1 VARCLYC
8 GATRLAPVYTGVRDH
23 FGIAPGAYDFLGCAD
38 CASVSLHPV
47 PSADAIANFYPP
59 DYTFRAAATTEPLAR
74 RLLRGLEWQLFY
86 RPQYRGRVRSI
97 RRLTGL
103 VTGRVLEVGCGS
115 GTFLTMLAGA
125 GFEPRGLDISP
136 DDTKYARDVLGLA
149 VTEGDLATAA
159 ADAERYD
166 AVLLFY
172 VVEHVP
178 DPIALVRQA
187 FTVLR
192 PGGWVV
198 IAVPVI
204 DSAQARVFGPRWSQ
218 VTEAPRHISLP
229 SRRGLSLLLRGAGFT
244 DVRSTAMPL
253 LDNAG
258 VIVMSLL
265 PGAATPQAYGRDAGT
280 LAPLVRRA
288 AAALLLPL
296 AVIAAAADRLTGRPG
311 MTMVCARRP
320 GSGAKDD
327 GVG

>member
-1 VARCLYC
+1 
-8 GATRLAPVYTGVRDH
+8 VYAGVRDH
-23 FGIAPGAYDFLGCAD
+23 FGIAPGTWHFLGCAE
-38 CASVSLHPV
+38 CASASLDPV
-47 PSADAIANFYPP
+47 PSADAVARFYPS
-59 DYTFRAAATTEPLAR
+59 DYTFRAAAATEPLAR
-74 RLLRGLEWQLFY
+74 RLLRGLEWRLFY
-86 RPQYRGRVRSI
+86 RPQYRGRLRSI

-115 GTFLTMLAGA
+115 GTFLQMLAGA

-136 DDTKYARDVLGLA
+136 EDTKYARDELGLA

-159 ADAERYD
+159 VESERYD

-178 DPIALVRQA
+178 DPLALVRQA

-198 IAVPVI
+198 IAVPVV
-204 DSAQARVFGPRWSQ
+204 DSAQARVFGARWSQ
-218 VTEAPRHISLP
+218 VTEAPRHITLP
-229 SRRGLSLLLRGAGFT
+229 SRRGLSLLLEGAGFT
-244 DVRSTAMPL
+244 DVRATAMPL

-265 PGAATPQAYGRDAGT
+265 PGAATPQAYGRGAGV
-280 LAPLVRRA
+280 LAPVVRRA
-288 AAALLLPL
+288 TAALLLPL
-296 AVIAAAADRLTGRPG
+296 ATIAAAVDRLTGRPG

-320 GSGAKDD
+320 DD
-327 GVG
+327 GG